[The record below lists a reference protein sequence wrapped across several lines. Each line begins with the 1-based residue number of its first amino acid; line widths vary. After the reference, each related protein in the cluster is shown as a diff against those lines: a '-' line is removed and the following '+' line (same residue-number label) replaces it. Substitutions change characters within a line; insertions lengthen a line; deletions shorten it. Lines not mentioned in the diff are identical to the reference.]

1 MKQRQRKLAG
11 TVILLLMIAVYC
23 ALALGVAIVLQMQ
36 NVSKLGELVY
46 YAVAGL
52 LWVVPAGV
60 IIKWMQQPDA

>member
-1 MKQRQRKLAG
+1 MTQRQRKFAG
-11 TVILLLMIAVYC
+11 TIILLVMIAVYC

-36 NVSKLGELVY
+36 NVSKLGELIF

-60 IIKWMQQPDA
+60 IVKWMQKADA